1 MSELIP
7 LSLRRPVHAAAHQEV
22 SQALPVQRREL
33 QRAEGADQLHP
44 HRGVQ
49 QEQALRQHKVHEG
62 DHLERIHNK
71 ASKIY
76 ILNSGYFI
84 HQLIML
90 INDQIVMSEIIED
103 GVGCSFAEVA
113 GQAQAKQ
120 ALQECVILPSLR

>member
-1 MSELIP
+1 MIQWS
-7 LSLRRPVHAAAHQEV
+7 
-22 SQALPVQRREL
+22 
-33 QRAEGADQLHP
+33 
-44 HRGVQ
+44 
-49 QEQALRQHKVHEG
+49 
-62 DHLERIHNK
+62 
-71 ASKIY
+71 
-76 ILNSGYFI
+76 I